1 MILYQIMVFGW
12 GKKKPEQSEVDV
24 IPEEKQISLTEISDI
39 IKDIRSIRTRTIIA
53 EVKAFRN
60 KINSDRKTIL
70 EIANQLERDTLNVDE
85 MDVHLMRLVKRG
97 KNEIIS
103 VIKREC
109 KVVFPEVNSFE
120 NVQTFD
126 RLASRMLKKIG
137 DALGRHS
144 QVIHIFAKKYAK
156 KLKSDLK
163 IMSDGNSHVIEL
175 IENYRELEDKI
186 KQLFENIDKHD
197 QAQKSI
203 VTLERHKDD
212 AAKILQD
219 LNNAIE
225 HDTQDIKNIKDSS
238 EYLEFL
244 KTKEK
249 INSMD
254 SESIQIKN
262 EIDLQFTKISRPL
275 NKYVYV
281 SSLDKLQ
288 KKILADLIENPY
300 RVLSNTNKQ
309 DVIRILESVR
319 KSVQS
324 GSVSVKD
331 INKSI
336 SQIDETFSKLDGFIK
351 QIFMYNQKKNNVENE
366 LTVFNNKQLESK
378 ESDLAKRHNFKLDA
392 ESKIKSSDEEFKF
405 TTELIPKL
413 VNNIESILNKISAVQ
428 YRIKV

>member
-1 MILYQIMVFGW
+1 MVFGW

-203 VTLERHKDD
+203 VTLERHKVD
-212 AAKILQD
+212 AAKTLQD

-225 HDTQDIKNIKDSS
+225 HDAQDIKNIKDSS
-238 EYLEFL
+238 EYVEFL

-249 INSMD
+249 MNSMD

>member
-1 MILYQIMVFGW
+1 MVFGW

-109 KVVFPEVNSFE
+109 KVVFPEINSFE

-288 KKILADLIENPY
+288 KKILEDLIENPY

>member
-1 MILYQIMVFGW
+1 MVFGW

-109 KVVFPEVNSFE
+109 KVVFPEISSIE

-163 IMSDGNSHVIEL
+163 IMTDGNSHVIEL
-175 IENYRELEDKI
+175 IENYRELENKT
-186 KQLFENIDKHD
+186 KQLFENIDKHV

-203 VTLERHKDD
+203 VTLELHKDD
-212 AAKILQD
+212 AAKTLQD

-225 HDTQDIKNIKDSS
+225 HDAQDIKNIKDSS
-238 EYLEFL
+238 EYVEFL

-288 KKILADLIENPY
+288 KKILEDLIENPY
-300 RVLSNTNKQ
+300 RVLSNNNKQ

-428 YRIKV
+428 YRITV

>member
-1 MILYQIMVFGW
+1 MVFGW
-12 GKKKPEQSEVDV
+12 GKKKPEQSEVDA

-109 KVVFPEVNSFE
+109 KVVFPEISSFE

-163 IMSDGNSHVIEL
+163 IMTDGNSHVIEL
-175 IENYRELEDKI
+175 IENYRELENKI

-212 AAKILQD
+212 AAKTLRD

-225 HDTQDIKNIKDSS
+225 HDAQDIKNIKDSS
-238 EYLEFL
+238 EYVEFL

-249 INSMD
+249 MNSMD

-288 KKILADLIENPY
+288 KKILEDLIENPY

-351 QIFMYNQKKNNVENE
+351 QIFTYNQKKNNIENE

>member
-1 MILYQIMVFGW
+1 MVFGW

-109 KVVFPEVNSFE
+109 KVVFPEINSFE

-163 IMSDGNSHVIEL
+163 IMTDGNSHVIEL

-212 AAKILQD
+212 AAKTLQD

-225 HDTQDIKNIKDSS
+225 HDAQDIKNIKDSS
-238 EYLEFL
+238 EYVEFL

-249 INSMD
+249 MNSMD

-288 KKILADLIENPY
+288 KKILEDLIENPY

-309 DVIRILESVR
+309 DVIRIFESVR

>member
-1 MILYQIMVFGW
+1 MVFGW

-163 IMSDGNSHVIEL
+163 IMTDGNSHVIEL
-175 IENYRELEDKI
+175 IENYGELENKI

-203 VTLERHKDD
+203 VTLERHKVD
-212 AAKILQD
+212 AAKTLQD

-225 HDTQDIKNIKDSS
+225 HDAQDIKNIKDSS

-288 KKILADLIENPY
+288 KKILVDLIENPY

-309 DVIRILESVR
+309 DVVRIFESVR

>member
-1 MILYQIMVFGW
+1 MVFGW
-12 GKKKPEQSEVDV
+12 GKKKLEQSEVDV
-24 IPEEKQISLTEISDI
+24 VPEEKQISLTEISDI

-109 KVVFPEVNSFE
+109 KVTFPEINSFE

-163 IMSDGNSHVIEL
+163 IMTDGNSHVIEL
-175 IENYRELEDKI
+175 IENYNELEDKI
-186 KQLFENIDKHD
+186 KQLFENIGKHD

-203 VTLERHKDD
+203 ITLEQYKDD
-212 AAKILQD
+212 TAKTLHD
-219 LNNAIE
+219 LNEAIK
-225 HDTQDIKNIKDSS
+225 HDAEDIKNIKDSN
-238 EYLEFL
+238 EYAEFL

-249 INSMD
+249 INSMN

-288 KKILADLIENPY
+288 KKILEDLIENPY

-324 GSVSVKD
+324 RSVSVKD

-336 SQIDETFSKLDGFIK
+336 SQIDEAISKLDEFIK
-351 QIFMYNQKKNNVENE
+351 QIFMYNEKKNNVENE

-378 ESDLAKRHNFKLDA
+378 EPDLAKRHNFKLDA
-392 ESKIKSSDEEFKF
+392 ESKIKSLDEEFKF

-413 VNNIESILNKISAVQ
+413 VNDIESILNKISAVQ

>member
-1 MILYQIMVFGW
+1 MVFGW

-109 KVVFPEVNSFE
+109 KVVFPEISSIE

-288 KKILADLIENPY
+288 KKILVDLIENPY

>member
-1 MILYQIMVFGW
+1 
-12 GKKKPEQSEVDV
+12 
-24 IPEEKQISLTEISDI
+24 
-39 IKDIRSIRTRTIIA
+39 
-53 EVKAFRN
+53 
-60 KINSDRKTIL
+60 
-70 EIANQLERDTLNVDE
+70 
-85 MDVHLMRLVKRG
+85 
-97 KNEIIS
+97 
-103 VIKREC
+103 
-109 KVVFPEVNSFE
+109 
-120 NVQTFD
+120 
-126 RLASRMLKKIG
+126 
-137 DALGRHS
+137 
-144 QVIHIFAKKYAK
+144 
-156 KLKSDLK
+156 
-163 IMSDGNSHVIEL
+163 
-175 IENYRELEDKI
+175 
-186 KQLFENIDKHD
+186 
-197 QAQKSI
+197 
-203 VTLERHKDD
+203 
-212 AAKILQD
+212 
-219 LNNAIE
+219 E
-225 HDTQDIKNIKDSS
+225 HDAQDIKNIKDSS
-238 EYLEFL
+238 EYVEFL

-249 INSMD
+249 MNSMD

-288 KKILADLIENPY
+288 KKILEDLIENPY

-309 DVIRILESVR
+309 DVIHIFESVR

-351 QIFMYNQKKNNVENE
+351 QIFMYNQKKNNIENE

>member
-1 MILYQIMVFGW
+1 MVFGW

-85 MDVHLMRLVKRG
+85 MDIHLMRLVKRG

-109 KVVFPEVNSFE
+109 KVVFPEINSFE

-163 IMSDGNSHVIEL
+163 IMTDGNSHVIEL
-175 IENYRELEDKI
+175 IENYRELENKI

-203 VTLERHKDD
+203 VTLELHKDD
-212 AAKILQD
+212 VAKTLQD

-225 HDTQDIKNIKDSS
+225 HDAQDIKNIKDSS

-288 KKILADLIENPY
+288 KKILEDLIENPY

-309 DVIRILESVR
+309 DVIRIFESVR

>member
-1 MILYQIMVFGW
+1 MVFGW

-85 MDVHLMRLVKRG
+85 MDIHLMRLVKRG

-163 IMSDGNSHVIEL
+163 IMTDGNSHVIEL
-175 IENYRELEDKI
+175 IENYGELENKI

-203 VTLERHKDD
+203 VTLERHKVD
-212 AAKILQD
+212 AAKTLQD

-225 HDTQDIKNIKDSS
+225 HDAQDIKNIKDSS
-238 EYLEFL
+238 EYVEFL

-249 INSMD
+249 MNSMD

-288 KKILADLIENPY
+288 KKILVDLIENPY

-309 DVIRILESVR
+309 DVIHIFESVR

>member
-1 MILYQIMVFGW
+1 MVFGW

-163 IMSDGNSHVIEL
+163 IMTDGNSHVIEL

-203 VTLERHKDD
+203 VTLERHKVD
-212 AAKILQD
+212 AAKTLQD

-225 HDTQDIKNIKDSS
+225 HDAQDIKNIKDSS
-238 EYLEFL
+238 EYVEFL

-288 KKILADLIENPY
+288 KKILEDLIENPY
-300 RVLSNTNKQ
+300 HVLSNTNKQ

>member
-1 MILYQIMVFGW
+1 MVFGW

-109 KVVFPEVNSFE
+109 KVVFPEISSIE

-163 IMSDGNSHVIEL
+163 IMTDGNSHVIEL
-175 IENYRELEDKI
+175 IENYRELENKT
-186 KQLFENIDKHD
+186 KQLFENIDKHV

-203 VTLERHKDD
+203 VTLELHKDD
-212 AAKILQD
+212 AAKTLQD

-225 HDTQDIKNIKDSS
+225 HDAQDIKNIKDSS
-238 EYLEFL
+238 EYVEFL

-288 KKILADLIENPY
+288 KKILEDLIENPY

-428 YRIKV
+428 YRITV

>member
-1 MILYQIMVFGW
+1 MVFGW

-109 KVVFPEVNSFE
+109 KVVFPEINSFE

-163 IMSDGNSHVIEL
+163 IMTDGNSHVIEL
-175 IENYRELEDKI
+175 IENYRELENKT
-186 KQLFENIDKHD
+186 KQLFENIDKHV

-212 AAKILQD
+212 AAKILRD

-225 HDTQDIKNIKDSS
+225 HDAQDIKNIKDSS
-238 EYLEFL
+238 EYVEFL

-249 INSMD
+249 MNSMD

-288 KKILADLIENPY
+288 KKILEDLIENPY

-309 DVIRILESVR
+309 DVIRIFESVR

-351 QIFMYNQKKNNVENE
+351 QIFTYNQKKNNIENE

>member
-1 MILYQIMVFGW
+1 MVFGW

-85 MDVHLMRLVKRG
+85 MDIHLMRLVKRG

-163 IMSDGNSHVIEL
+163 IMTDGNSHVIEL
-175 IENYRELEDKI
+175 IENYGELENKI

-203 VTLERHKDD
+203 VTLERHKVD
-212 AAKILQD
+212 AAKTLQD

-225 HDTQDIKNIKDSS
+225 HDAQDIKNIKDSS
-238 EYLEFL
+238 EYVEFL

-249 INSMD
+249 MNSMD

-288 KKILADLIENPY
+288 KKILEDLIENPY

-378 ESDLAKRHNFKLDA
+378 ESDLAKRYNFKLDA

>member
-1 MILYQIMVFGW
+1 MVFGW

-85 MDVHLMRLVKRG
+85 MDIHLMRLVKRG

-109 KVVFPEVNSFE
+109 KVVFPEINSFE

-163 IMSDGNSHVIEL
+163 IMTDGNSHVIEL

-203 VTLERHKDD
+203 VTLELHKDD
-212 AAKILQD
+212 VAKTLQD

-225 HDTQDIKNIKDSS
+225 HDAQDIKNIKDSS

-288 KKILADLIENPY
+288 KKILEDLIENPY

-309 DVIRILESVR
+309 DVIHIFESVR

>member
-1 MILYQIMVFGW
+1 MVFGW

-109 KVVFPEVNSFE
+109 KVVFPEISSIE

-163 IMSDGNSHVIEL
+163 IMTDGNSHVIEL
-175 IENYRELEDKI
+175 IENYRELENKT
-186 KQLFENIDKHD
+186 KQLFENIDKHV

-212 AAKILQD
+212 AAKTLQD

-225 HDTQDIKNIKDSS
+225 HDAQDIKNIKDSS
-238 EYLEFL
+238 EYVEFL

-288 KKILADLIENPY
+288 KKILEDLIENPY

>member
-1 MILYQIMVFGW
+1 MVFGW

-85 MDVHLMRLVKRG
+85 MDIHLMRLVKRG

-109 KVVFPEVNSFE
+109 KVVFPEINSFE

-137 DALGRHS
+137 DGLGRHS

-212 AAKILQD
+212 AAKTLQD

-225 HDTQDIKNIKDSS
+225 HDAQDIKNIKDSS
-238 EYLEFL
+238 EYVEFL

-288 KKILADLIENPY
+288 KKILEDLIENPY

>member
-1 MILYQIMVFGW
+1 MVFGW

-109 KVVFPEVNSFE
+109 KVVFPEINSFE

-163 IMSDGNSHVIEL
+163 IMTDGNSHVIEL

-212 AAKILQD
+212 AAKTLQD

-225 HDTQDIKNIKDSS
+225 HDAQDIKNIKDSS
-238 EYLEFL
+238 EYVEFL

-288 KKILADLIENPY
+288 KKILEDLIENPY

-309 DVIRILESVR
+309 DVIRIFESVR

>member
-1 MILYQIMVFGW
+1 MVFGW
-12 GKKKPEQSEVDV
+12 GKKKLEQSEVDV
-24 IPEEKQISLTEISDI
+24 VPEEKQISLTEISDI

-109 KVVFPEVNSFE
+109 KVTFPEINSFE

-163 IMSDGNSHVIEL
+163 IMTDGNSHVIEL
-175 IENYRELEDKI
+175 IENYNELEDKI
-186 KQLFENIDKHD
+186 KQLFENIGKHD

-203 VTLERHKDD
+203 ITLEQYKDD
-212 AAKILQD
+212 TAKTLHD
-219 LNNAIE
+219 LNEAIK
-225 HDTQDIKNIKDSS
+225 HDAEDIKNIKDSN
-238 EYLEFL
+238 EYAEFL

-249 INSMD
+249 INSMN

-288 KKILADLIENPY
+288 KKILEDLIENPY

-324 GSVSVKD
+324 RSVSVKD

-336 SQIDETFSKLDGFIK
+336 SQIDEAISKLDEFIK
-351 QIFMYNQKKNNVENE
+351 QIFMYNEKKNNVENE

-392 ESKIKSSDEEFKF
+392 ESKIKSLDEEFKF

-413 VNNIESILNKISAVQ
+413 VNDIESILNKISAVQ

>member
-1 MILYQIMVFGW
+1 
-12 GKKKPEQSEVDV
+12 
-24 IPEEKQISLTEISDI
+24 
-39 IKDIRSIRTRTIIA
+39 
-53 EVKAFRN
+53 
-60 KINSDRKTIL
+60 
-70 EIANQLERDTLNVDE
+70 

-109 KVVFPEVNSFE
+109 KVTFPEINSFE

-163 IMSDGNSHVIEL
+163 IMTDGNSHVIEL
-175 IENYRELEDKI
+175 IENYNELEDKI
-186 KQLFENIDKHD
+186 KQLFENIGKHD

-203 VTLERHKDD
+203 ITLEQYKDD
-212 AAKILQD
+212 TAKTLHD
-219 LNNAIE
+219 LNEAIK
-225 HDTQDIKNIKDSS
+225 HDAEDIKNIKDSN
-238 EYLEFL
+238 EYAEFL

-249 INSMD
+249 INSMN

-288 KKILADLIENPY
+288 KKILEDLIENPY

-324 GSVSVKD
+324 RSVSVKD

-336 SQIDETFSKLDGFIK
+336 SQIDEAISKLDEFIK
-351 QIFMYNQKKNNVENE
+351 QIFMYNEKKNNVENE

-392 ESKIKSSDEEFKF
+392 ESKIKSLDEEFKF

-413 VNNIESILNKISAVQ
+413 VNDIESILNKISAVQ

>member
-1 MILYQIMVFGW
+1 MVFGW

-288 KKILADLIENPY
+288 KKILVDLIENPY

-309 DVIRILESVR
+309 DVVRIFESVR

>member
-1 MILYQIMVFGW
+1 MVFGW

-85 MDVHLMRLVKRG
+85 MDIHLMRLVKRG

-109 KVVFPEVNSFE
+109 KVVFPEISSFE

-163 IMSDGNSHVIEL
+163 IMTDGNSHVIEL
-175 IENYRELEDKI
+175 IENYGELENKI

-225 HDTQDIKNIKDSS
+225 HDAQDIKNIKDSS

-288 KKILADLIENPY
+288 KKILVDLIENPY

>member
-1 MILYQIMVFGW
+1 MVFGW

-109 KVVFPEVNSFE
+109 KVVFPEISSFE
-120 NVQTFD
+120 NVQSFD

-163 IMSDGNSHVIEL
+163 IMTDGNSHVIEL
-175 IENYRELEDKI
+175 IENYRELENKT
-186 KQLFENIDKHD
+186 KQLFENIDKHV

-212 AAKILQD
+212 VAKILRD

-225 HDTQDIKNIKDSS
+225 HDAQDIKNIKDSS
-238 EYLEFL
+238 EYVEFL

-288 KKILADLIENPY
+288 KKILEDLIENPY

-351 QIFMYNQKKNNVENE
+351 QIFTYNQKKNNIENE

>member
-1 MILYQIMVFGW
+1 MVFGW

-225 HDTQDIKNIKDSS
+225 HDAQDIKNIKDSS

-288 KKILADLIENPY
+288 KKILVDLIENPY

-309 DVIRILESVR
+309 DVIRIFESVR

>member
-1 MILYQIMVFGW
+1 MVFGW

-109 KVVFPEVNSFE
+109 KVVFPEINSFE

-163 IMSDGNSHVIEL
+163 IMTDGNSHVIEL
-175 IENYRELEDKI
+175 IENYRELENKI

-212 AAKILQD
+212 AAKTLQD

-225 HDTQDIKNIKDSS
+225 HDAQDIKNIKDSS
-238 EYLEFL
+238 EYVEFL

-288 KKILADLIENPY
+288 KKILVDLIENPY

-309 DVIRILESVR
+309 DVIHIFESVR

-378 ESDLAKRHNFKLDA
+378 ESDLAKRYNFKLDA

>member
-1 MILYQIMVFGW
+1 MVFGW

-85 MDVHLMRLVKRG
+85 MDIHLMRLVKRG

-163 IMSDGNSHVIEL
+163 IMTDGNSHVIEL

-225 HDTQDIKNIKDSS
+225 HDAQDIKNIKDSS

>member
-1 MILYQIMVFGW
+1 MVFGW

-163 IMSDGNSHVIEL
+163 IMTDGNSHVIEL
-175 IENYRELEDKI
+175 IENYGELENKI

-203 VTLERHKDD
+203 VTLERHKVD
-212 AAKILQD
+212 AAKTLQD

-225 HDTQDIKNIKDSS
+225 HDAQDIKNIKDSS

-288 KKILADLIENPY
+288 KKILEDLIENPY

-309 DVIRILESVR
+309 DVVRIFESVR

>member
-1 MILYQIMVFGW
+1 MVFGW

-109 KVVFPEVNSFE
+109 KVVFPEINSFE

-163 IMSDGNSHVIEL
+163 IMTDGNSHVIEL

-212 AAKILQD
+212 AAKTLQD

-225 HDTQDIKNIKDSS
+225 HDAQDIKNIKDSS
-238 EYLEFL
+238 EYVEFL

-288 KKILADLIENPY
+288 KKILEDLIENPY

-309 DVIRILESVR
+309 DVIHIFESVR

-351 QIFMYNQKKNNVENE
+351 QIFMYNQKKNNIENE

>member
-1 MILYQIMVFGW
+1 MVFGW

-85 MDVHLMRLVKRG
+85 MDIHLMRLVKRG

-109 KVVFPEVNSFE
+109 KVVFPEISSIE

-163 IMSDGNSHVIEL
+163 IMTDGNSHVIEL
-175 IENYRELEDKI
+175 IENYGELENKI

-225 HDTQDIKNIKDSS
+225 HDAQDIKNIKDSS

-288 KKILADLIENPY
+288 KKILVDLIENPY

>member
-1 MILYQIMVFGW
+1 MVFGW

-85 MDVHLMRLVKRG
+85 MDIHLMRLVKRG

-109 KVVFPEVNSFE
+109 KVVFPEISSIE

-163 IMSDGNSHVIEL
+163 IMTDGNSHVIEL
-175 IENYRELEDKI
+175 IENYRELENKI

-203 VTLERHKDD
+203 VTLELHKDD
-212 AAKILQD
+212 VAKTLQD

-225 HDTQDIKNIKDSS
+225 HDAQDIKNIKDSS
-238 EYLEFL
+238 EYVEFL

-249 INSMD
+249 MNSMD

-288 KKILADLIENPY
+288 KKILEDLIENPY

-309 DVIRILESVR
+309 DVIHIFESVR

-351 QIFMYNQKKNNVENE
+351 QIFMYNQKKNNIENE

>member
-1 MILYQIMVFGW
+1 MVFGW

-163 IMSDGNSHVIEL
+163 IMTDGNSHVIEL
-175 IENYRELEDKI
+175 IENYRELENKI

-203 VTLERHKDD
+203 VTLELHKDD
-212 AAKILQD
+212 VAKTLQD

-225 HDTQDIKNIKDSS
+225 HDAQDIKNIKDSS
-238 EYLEFL
+238 EYVEFL

-249 INSMD
+249 MNSMD

-288 KKILADLIENPY
+288 KKILEDLIENPY

-309 DVIRILESVR
+309 DVIHIFESVR

-351 QIFMYNQKKNNVENE
+351 QIFMYNQKKNNIENE